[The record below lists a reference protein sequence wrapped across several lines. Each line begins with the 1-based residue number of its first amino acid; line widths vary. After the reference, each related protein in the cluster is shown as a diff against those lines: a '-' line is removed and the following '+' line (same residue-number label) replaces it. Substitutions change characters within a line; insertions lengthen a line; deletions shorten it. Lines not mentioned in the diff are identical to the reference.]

1 MLSREK
7 VSLNAIAFD
16 STFRLI
22 DQALL
27 LGVNLQE
34 VRTGAVC
41 LTASQYC
48 KVTPL
53 KLEYRCFLASE
64 HFPLVLDS
72 LKSHALLWRYFCLI
86 VQLR

>member
-1 MLSREK
+1 MLPREK
-7 VSLNAIAFD
+7 VCLNAIAFD

-34 VRTGAVC
+34 VRTGAVW
-41 LTASQYC
+41 LSAAQPC

-53 KLEYRCFLASE
+53 KTQSAWHTFR
-64 HFPLVLDS
+64 
-72 LKSHALLWRYFCLI
+72 LI
-86 VQLR
+86 

>member
-34 VRTGAVC
+34 VRTGAVWLPPAQRC
-41 LTASQYC
+41 E
-48 KVTPL
+48 VT
-53 KLEYRCFLASE
+53 
-64 HFPLVLDS
+64 S
-72 LKSHALLWRYFCLI
+72 LKHCSLHGMLPAGI
-86 VQLR
+86 

>member
-27 LGVNLQE
+27 LGVNLEE
-34 VRTGAVC
+34 VRIGAVWLPPAQRC
-41 LTASQYC
+41 EVMS
-48 KVTPL
+48 
-53 KLEYRCFLASE
+53 LEHC
-64 HFPLVLDS
+64 S
-72 LKSHALLWRYFCLI
+72 LHGMLPDGISARPAHLG
-86 VQLR
+86 